1 MNRPKIIMPCPFC
14 GIDKTDIKKIYK
26 IQMLV
31 SFGVLILSLGSCS
44 REYRIGRL
52 QDRVEMLEHEN
63 SVLET
68 MVHNLEDRTEDNE
81 K

>member
-1 MNRPKIIMPCPFC
+1 MNNRNESDVKN
-14 GIDKTDIKKIYK
+14 IYK

-31 SFGVLILSLGSCS
+31 AFGVLILSLGSCS

-52 QDRVEMLEHEN
+52 QDRIEMLEHEN

-68 MVHNLEDRTEDNE
+68 MVHNFENRTEENE